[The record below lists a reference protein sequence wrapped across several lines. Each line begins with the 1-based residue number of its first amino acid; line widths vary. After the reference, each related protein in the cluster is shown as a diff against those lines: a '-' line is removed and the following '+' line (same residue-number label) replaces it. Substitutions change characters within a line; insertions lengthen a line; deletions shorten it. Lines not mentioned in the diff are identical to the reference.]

1 MNEQDKLN
9 DFRNI
14 ISSFIDENCIV
25 KVSSASQWGGV
36 PETEII
42 FDESDGGKIL
52 EKNIKEL
59 FEEVRK
65 M

>member
-1 MNEQDKLN
+1 MNEEDKLN
-9 DFRNI
+9 DFRNA
-14 ISSFIDENCIV
+14 ISTFIDENCIV
-25 KVSSASQWGGV
+25 RIHSTKDAEL
-36 PETEII
+36 ETEIL

-52 EKNIKEL
+52 EKNLKEL